1 MEFQEIGFA
10 NDTYLQNDNLVNRLI
25 NEWDK
30 YGYLI
35 VAFDFDDTV
44 YSENGKHEQVIE
56 LLKACKEIGCIL
68 IAFTCRDENEYDFV
82 DSYLKSVG
90 IEYDY
95 INENYPE
102 VKLDTSRKIFYNI
115 FLDDRCGLSAAYETL
130 VRVLYIKNK
139 SNQTNN

>member
-1 MEFQEIGFA
+1 MDFA
-10 NDTYLQNDNLVNRLI
+10 KDKYLQIENAVNRLFE
-25 NEWDK
+25 EWDK

-44 YSENGKHEQVIE
+44 DSENRKHEQIIE
-56 LLKACKEIGCIL
+56 LLNACKEIARIL
-68 IAFTCRDENEYDFV
+68 IVFTCRDENEYDFV

-139 SNQTNN
+139 YNQTNN